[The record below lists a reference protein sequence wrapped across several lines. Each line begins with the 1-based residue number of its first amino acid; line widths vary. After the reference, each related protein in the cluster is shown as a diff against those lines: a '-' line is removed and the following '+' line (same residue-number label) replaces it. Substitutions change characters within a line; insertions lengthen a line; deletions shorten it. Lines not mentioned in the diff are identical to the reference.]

1 MQATSPSKNT
11 VVTGRVGINNNSS
24 NPFENCLKATT
35 PIKSPRSPRAY
46 VESFEYILIIL
57 IENEST
63 NKEGLNSK
71 MIFPIRCIT
80 CNNIIGGKWLSY
92 LDKVKEYRKES
103 GKTEMEYL
111 TATTEKTAEGKALD
125 DLNVKK
131 VCCRRHFLAH
141 VDLL

>member
-1 MQATSPSKNT
+1 
-11 VVTGRVGINNNSS
+11 
-24 NPFENCLKATT
+24 
-35 PIKSPRSPRAY
+35 
-46 VESFEYILIIL
+46 
-57 IENEST
+57 
-63 NKEGLNSK
+63 

-80 CNNIIGGKWLSY
+80 CNNIIGGKWLAY

-111 TATTEKTAEGKALD
+111 TATTQKTAEGKALD
-125 DLNVKK
+125 DLKVKK